1 LQPILS
7 LAITLGLTGVIAV
20 LLHLLIVWLGVGDL
34 VALMIFA
41 APISAYLAYCTHHS
55 NARRWRAAGQI
66 YASFCSV
73 VLASAAIVY
82 YIG

>member
-1 LQPILS
+1 MQPILS

-20 LLHLLIVWLGVGDL
+20 LLHLLIVWLGIGDL
-34 VALMIFA
+34 GALMIFA
-41 APISAYLAYCTHHS
+41 APISAYLAYCTHRS
-55 NARRWRAAGQI
+55 NAHRWRAAAQI

-73 VLASAAIVY
+73 VLASAALVY